1 MRKDATR
8 RTSSSARPLK
18 AYYLNQLS
26 NAKSQLQANA
36 LLQLAKTCQFFD

>member
-1 MRKDATR
+1 MRRDATR
-8 RTSSSARPLK
+8 QTSSPTRPLK
-18 AYYLNQLS
+18 AYYLKQLG

>member
-8 RTSSSARPLK
+8 RTSSPTRPLK
-18 AYYLNQLS
+18 TYYLNQLS
-26 NAKSQLQANA
+26 NTKSQLHANA